1 MRSITR
7 ILPVQ
12 STSNKTEQEQELVMT
27 YPVHVV
33 CHIPAAPASAAAVK
47 IKRVQ
52 LCAAAAVLMG
62 VADVDVVG
70 PVYVC

>member
-1 MRSITR
+1 MS
-7 ILPVQ
+7 
-12 STSNKTEQEQELVMT
+12 
-27 YPVHVV
+27 YPVV
-33 CHIPAAPASAAAVK
+33 CHIPAAAPAA
-47 IKRVQ
+47 VQ

>member
-1 MRSITR
+1 MRSIIR

-12 STSNKTEQEQELVMT
+12 STSNKTEQEQEVVMT

-52 LCAAAAVLMG
+52 LCAAVLMG
-62 VADVDVVG
+62 VADVGVVG
-70 PVYVC
+70 PVYAC